1 MNATEIE
8 ALVTRDFLS
17 AVAYRPAAPTPPD
30 LEPFEQTVA
39 LAKAKEADWNEAVV
53 SGEYEPKIAL
63 QGYAAAKERR
73 EAAGLDEERLTL
85 PERWDQM
92 GVEERRRTML
102 RFGVTVLVKRGKEP
116 VADRTF
122 LTFNTDD
129 YRKAATSGDFEP
141 DVVVEA
147 EVAA

>member
-1 MNATEIE
+1 
-8 ALVTRDFLS
+8 
-17 AVAYRPAAPTPPD
+17 
-30 LEPFEQTVA
+30 
-39 LAKAKEADWNEAVV
+39 
-53 SGEYEPKIAL
+53 
-63 QGYAAAKERR
+63 
-73 EAAGLDEERLTL
+73 
-85 PERWDQM
+85 M

-116 VADRTF
+116 VADRVF

-129 YRKAATSGDFEP
+129 YRKAATSDDFQP